1 MWGYFFDFEV
11 ELQVCL
17 GHRMTPIIDDRD
29 GRLHMSTRNN
39 DRIEE
44 RILLRVPLARV
55 WRALTDAEEF
65 GGWFGVKLAGTFV
78 PGASVKGTI
87 TEKEYEGIPFEIT
100 VDRIEPQRL
109 FSWRWHPYALDPDV
123 DYSGEPPTL
132 VVFELDEVAQDT
144 VLTLVESGFDDIPSV
159 RRAEAY
165 RMHEEGWAAQMKS
178 IERFLAKAA

>member
-1 MWGYFFDFEV
+1 
-11 ELQVCL
+11 
-17 GHRMTPIIDDRD
+17 
-29 GRLHMSTRNN
+29 MSTKNP

-44 RILLRVPLARV
+44 KILLRAPRARV

-65 GGWFGVKLAGTFV
+65 GAWFGVKLAGTFA

-87 TEKEYEGIPFEIT
+87 TEKEYEGLPFEL
-100 VDRIEPQRL
+100 VVERIEPHRL
-109 FSWRWHPYALDPDV
+109 FSWRWHPYAVDPDV

-132 VVFELDEVAQDT
+132 VMCELEEVADGT
-144 VLTLVESGFDDIPSV
+144 VLTLVESGFDRIPAA

-178 IERFLAKAA
+178 IEQYLAKAA